1 MGVCDICNRSYKTNE
16 TLRKHKIRFHT
27 PHINSKKIH
36 QPYEEMSNE
45 QIAARYLNTQKDK
58 LDKDT
63 YEKLKLKLKG
73 LKWFKPEPYHRKP
86 PSSDDGS
93 PTAPMKP
100 SKPTPAKR
108 KRSSVYEDKATPDSP
123 PESEDSDDDSNDDAS
138 DDDELK
144 KRDELSREHI
154 NCVTIGR
161 FMQVRNLIRND
172 DFDTLSRDVDLVNA
186 LQVIIKGVLE
196 GFIPICSAQ
205 RMVLTPELKF
215 LMNSF
220 SRYGS
225 PEMIMK
231 HRDNLKLLF
240 EILDK
245 SIKFVVD
252 TFNRFAV

>member
-1 MGVCDICNRSYKTNE
+1 MEVCDICNRTFKTRE
-16 TLRKHKIRFHT
+16 TLRKHKTRFHS
-27 PHINSKKIH
+27 PHINFKKIH

-73 LKWFKPEPYHRKP
+73 LKWFKPKPYDRKA
-86 PSSDDGS
+86 PSSDDES
-93 PTAPMKP
+93 PIAPVKP
-100 SKPTPAKR
+100 SKPATAKR
-108 KRSSVYEDKATPDSP
+108 KRSVDEDKPIPDSP
-123 PESEDSDDDSNDDAS
+123 PESDDSDDDDS
-138 DDDELK
+138 DDDELER
-144 KRDELSREHI
+144 RDELSREHI
-154 NCVTIGR
+154 NCVTIER
-161 FMQVRNLIRND
+161 FTQVRNLIRNN
-172 DFDTLSRDVDLVNA
+172 DFDTLASDVDLVNA

-205 RMVLTPELKF
+205 RLVLTPELKF
-215 LMNSF
+215 LMRSF
-220 SRYGS
+220 SRCGS

-240 EILDK
+240 EILGK